1 MISQYIWQGIWIL
14 RNSILMG
21 IIIYI
26 LIYGVLLISKRR
38 KVVDIKQIISEAML
52 SIYTISLL
60 KITGIIGMKFYFWD
74 VMNGRYNLSLILFE
88 DVSLIMLFLNLLLF
102 VPYGILLPCVFKNL
116 NIKKVVMIG
125 FFTSLSIEV
134 TQLFGG
140 RYTEIDDLII
150 NTLGTLVGFI
160 IYSYTTKNIFKVNNT
175 KRNKLC
181 CIIQVTRKWV
191 KEMKLMY
198 NILVVDD
205 DKEIVESIEIF
216 LKNEGYNVYKAYN
229 GMEALDVLVNNDV
242 HLILMDIMMPK
253 LDGIKATI
261 KIREEKNIP
270 IILVSAKSEDTD
282 KIMGLN
288 IGADDYI
295 TKPFN
300 LLELIARVKSNLR
313 RYVTLGTYNNEKL
326 GNNEVLISGGLELN
340 TSTKEVKVDGQIVR
354 VTPIEFKILNL
365 LIANKGRVFS
375 IDEIYEKVWN
385 EESFNV
391 ENTVA
396 VHIRRIRGKIE
407 INPKEPRYLKVV
419 WGVGYKIEKL

>member
-1 MISQYIWQGIWIL
+1 M
-14 RNSILMG
+14 
-21 IIIYI
+21 
-26 LIYGVLLISKRR
+26 
-38 KVVDIKQIISEAML
+38 
-52 SIYTISLL
+52 
-60 KITGIIGMKFYFWD
+60 
-74 VMNGRYNLSLILFE
+74 
-88 DVSLIMLFLNLLLF
+88 
-102 VPYGILLPCVFKNL
+102 
-116 NIKKVVMIG
+116 
-125 FFTSLSIEV
+125 
-134 TQLFGG
+134 
-140 RYTEIDDLII
+140 
-150 NTLGTLVGFI
+150 
-160 IYSYTTKNIFKVNNT
+160 
-175 KRNKLC
+175 
-181 CIIQVTRKWV
+181 
-191 KEMKLMY
+191 MY

-216 LKNEGYNVYKAYN
+216 LRNEGYNVYKAYN
-229 GMEALDVLVNNDV
+229 GVEALDILVNKEV

-313 RYVTLGTYNNEKL
+313 RYITLGTYNNENV
-326 GNNEVLISGGLELN
+326 NNKEVLISGSLELN
-340 TSTKEVKVDGQIVR
+340 TSTKEVKVDGQVVK

-365 LIANKGRVFS
+365 LLANKGRVFS
-375 IDEIYEKVWN
+375 IDEIYERVWN

-396 VHIRRIRGKIE
+396 VHIRRIREKIE
-407 INPKEPRYLKVV
+407 ITPKEPRYLKVV

>member
-1 MISQYIWQGIWIL
+1 
-14 RNSILMG
+14 
-21 IIIYI
+21 
-26 LIYGVLLISKRR
+26 
-38 KVVDIKQIISEAML
+38 
-52 SIYTISLL
+52 
-60 KITGIIGMKFYFWD
+60 
-74 VMNGRYNLSLILFE
+74 
-88 DVSLIMLFLNLLLF
+88 
-102 VPYGILLPCVFKNL
+102 
-116 NIKKVVMIG
+116 
-125 FFTSLSIEV
+125 
-134 TQLFGG
+134 
-140 RYTEIDDLII
+140 
-150 NTLGTLVGFI
+150 
-160 IYSYTTKNIFKVNNT
+160 
-175 KRNKLC
+175 
-181 CIIQVTRKWV
+181 
-191 KEMKLMY
+191 MY

-205 DKEIVESIEIF
+205 DKEIVESIEIY
-216 LKNEGYNVYKAYN
+216 LKNEGFNIFKAYN
-229 GMEALDVLVNNDV
+229 GIEALETLIEKEI

-313 RYVTLGTYNNEKL
+313 RYVTLGNYNNDNFNKDL
-326 GNNEVLISGGLELN
+326 LKSGGLELN
-340 TSTKEVKVDGQIVR
+340 IETKEVKVDGEIVKI
-354 VTPIEFKILNL
+354 TPIEFKILKL
-365 LIANKGRVFS
+365 LLSNKGRVFS

-396 VHIRRIRGKIE
+396 VHIRRIREKIE

-419 WGVGYKIEKL
+419 WEIGYKIEKL